1 MIIKDIDDKKRNLRL
16 LVEEQM
22 YNGKKYTIADSFAPS
37 MDVMDKRISI
47 STFNEDSI
55 NEYETRRSIGMY
67 KEKISSSI
75 CTDNRGHSTTSA
87 RFTDGPLDLYDE
99 IIEEF
104 SKLIESGTCEFS
116 DRALQVFEE
125 FKNYDKK
132 LGSVK

>member
-1 MIIKDIDDKKRNLRL
+1 MVIKDIDDTKRNLKL
-16 LVEEQM
+16 LIEEQM

-37 MDVMDKRISI
+37 MDVMDKSISI
-47 STFNEDSI
+47 STFDENSV
-55 NEYETRRSIGMY
+55 NEYETRRSLGMY

-75 CTDNRGHSTTSA
+75 CTDNRQHSTTSA

-104 SKLIESGTCEFS
+104 SKLIESGACEFS
-116 DRALQVFEE
+116 DKALQVFEY
-125 FKNYDKK
+125 FKKYDKK